1 MRIGFDPKKYLE
13 EQTKF
18 ISERVNNY
26 DKLYIEFGGKLHDK
40 HAKRVLPG
48 FDEKAKIE
56 VLKKLADKL
65 EVLICIFS
73 GDIERKKMRGD
84 MNITYDMEVLHL
96 IDDLR
101 ANGLEV
107 NSVVI
112 TRYEDHPA
120 TNYFINKLERRSIKV
135 YKHLATLGYPT
146 ALDTIVSDEGYG
158 RNPYIE
164 TTKPIVVVTGPG
176 PGSGK
181 MATALSQLYHEYKR
195 GKVAGYSKFE
205 TFPIWNLPLKHPV
218 NVAYEA
224 ATVDLKDVNMIDYFH
239 VEAYGQMAVNYNR
252 DLEAFPLLKRIIEKI
267 SHQESVYKSPTD
279 MGVNRAGLCIVDD
292 AVVQEAARQ
301 EITRRYYKTA
311 CDYKKGLL
319 GQDELDRML
328 MIMDELGLKPEDRR
342 VVVPAR
348 ERVAR
353 LRQECED
360 ADGLNAVAIELA
372 DGEIIT
378 GKSSEVMDAAAS
390 ALLNAVKHYAQIA
403 DDLHLI
409 SPVVLEPM
417 RSLKSQL
424 SGSGRTQL
432 NAQEVLI
439 ALSISAV
446 TNPMAQLALKR
457 LHMFDGC
464 QAHSAT
470 MLGDEDERIFRELGI
485 DATSDPVF
493 ASNNLFYDM

>member
-1 MRIGFDPKKYLE
+1 MKQGFDPKKYLE
-13 EQTKF
+13 EQTKY
-18 ISERVNNY
+18 ILERVAQY

-56 VLKKLADKL
+56 VLKNLAEKL

-73 GDIERKKMRGD
+73 GDIERRKIRGD
-84 MNITYDMEVLHL
+84 LNITYDLEVLHL

-101 ANGLEV
+101 SNGLDV

-120 TNYFINKLERRSIKV
+120 TNLFITKLERRNIKV
-135 YKHLATLGYPT
+135 YKHMATLGYPT
-146 ALDTIVSDEGYG
+146 AFETIVSDEGYG

-164 TTKPIVVVTGPG
+164 TSKPIVVVTGPG

-181 MATALSQLYHEYKR
+181 MATALSQLYHEFKR
-195 GKVAGYSKFE
+195 GHLAGYSKYE

-224 ATVDLKDVNMIDYFH
+224 ATVDLKDVNMIDHFH

-252 DLEAFPLLKRIIEKI
+252 DLEAFPLLKRTIEKI
-267 SHQESVYKSPTD
+267 SQKESVYKSPTD
-279 MGVNRAGLCIVDD
+279 MGVNRAGLCIYDD
-292 AVVQEAARQ
+292 AAVQEAARQ

-319 GQDELDRML
+319 GQEELDRMI
-328 MIMDELGLKPEDRR
+328 MIMDEMGLKPEDRR
-342 VVVPAR
+342 VVLPAR
-348 ERVAR
+348 ERAAR
-353 LRQECED
+353 LHRECGDQESI
-360 ADGLNAVAIELA
+360 NAVAIELA
-372 DGEIIT
+372 DGQIIT
-378 GKSSEVMDAAAS
+378 GKSSELMDASAS
-390 ALLNAVKHYAQIA
+390 ALLNAIKHYAQIA
-403 DDLHLI
+403 DDLHLL
-409 SPVVLEPM
+409 SPLVLEPI
-417 RSLKSQL
+417 RGLKSQL
-424 SGSGRTQL
+424 NSDEKSQL
-432 NAQEVLI
+432 SAQEVLI
-439 ALSISAV
+439 SLSISAV
-446 TNPMAQLALKR
+446 TNPMVQVALDKLPMLA
-457 LHMFDGC
+457 GC

-470 MLGDEDERIFRELGI
+470 MLGDEDERIFRNLGM
-485 DATSDPVF
+485 DVTCDPVF